1 MKFKNILGPTLVI
14 VFLFVGNIA
23 NGGEHP
29 EWETYF
35 KDYGGKGCFVLYDL
49 HNDRYDSYNL
59 PRCEERFL
67 PASTFKIFNSLV
79 ALETG
84 VIADEKTIIPW
95 DGVDR
100 GFAPWNRDQD
110 MQSAIKNSTV
120 WFYQE
125 LARRVGQERMQQYI
139 NLVGYGNQDI
149 SGGIDTFWLEGGL
162 RISPQEQIEFLKRL
176 YRNALPFSQRSMDI
190 VKTILITEK
199 TETYT
204 IHVKTGWVTRVKPEI
219 GWFVGYVEKQANVYF
234 FAINLE
240 LSKQEDQQGRFAIT
254 MKILQVLGII

>member
-1 MKFKNILGPTLVI
+1 MKLLNIFVLILII
-14 VFLFVGNIA
+14 VLLLTGHIA
-23 NGGEHP
+23 KGAEHP

-35 KDYGGKGCFVLYDL
+35 KDYGGKGCFILYDL

-100 GFAPWNRDQD
+100 GFTSWNKDQD

-125 LARRVGQERMQQYI
+125 LARRIGQERMQHYI
-139 NLVGYGNQDI
+139 NLVGYGNKDI
-149 SGGIDTFWLEGGL
+149 SGGIDVFWLQGGL

-176 YRNALPFSQRSMDI
+176 YRNALPFSQRTIDI
-190 VKTILITEK
+190 VKQVLVYEQTDA
-199 TETYT
+199 YT
-204 IHVKTGWVTRVKPEI
+204 MRAKTGWVSRVKPEI
-219 GWFVGYVEKQANVYF
+219 GWFVGYVEQQANVYF

-240 LSKQEDQQGRFAIT
+240 LSKQEDQQGRFDIPK
-254 MKILQVLGII
+254 KIFHTLGIL